1 MKRYFTQFSLLL
13 FFILLFNLSDA
24 QVMRV
29 INNRVGINANSP
41 AYHLHVGGD
50 MYGQWIRTAGQRGL
64 YSQSYGIYL
73 QALSTNYWVSRS
85 DRGLVVRNRA
95 GNNRGYLYHDNANGF
110 GLLDADGAWSIRM
123 QRDSYTQFAINN
135 ISRMV
140 LRSTGRLDI
149 QANIDASGGANTGSL
164 QVGGALR
171 IDGNEMITNTNST
184 LYLQNDNNGDLRVDA
199 TTLWVDA
206 SANQIR
212 TPFIY
217 DANNTAYYLNPNSIS
232 RLNQVL
238 PSGDN
243 LGYVGTNA
251 STWNRGYFRYLYR
264 QYEYTLSDRRAKE
277 NIEGIDKALDKVLAL
292 DGMRYN
298 YKASVNEGEGMLDF
312 DRVETDAPEIIEIS
326 NNELNN
332 NTTVNSKTTD
342 HKAVEGEEGP
352 EPIVE
357 EVVITPEILIEQE
370 ENIPARDVA
379 AMNITNRIDANNEEP
394 VSLGFI
400 AQDVQKVVPE
410 AVTYDPENDVYSM
423 NYSAIIPLLV
433 EGMKEQQ
440 KMIEAQQ
447 KEIKKLQSFNT
458 TKIQA
463 HDK

>member
-1 MKRYFTQFSLLL
+1 MKRFITQFSLLF
-13 FFILLFNLSDA
+13 FFILLFNSGNA

-29 INNRVGINANSP
+29 VNNKVGINNTNP
-41 AYHLHVGGD
+41 AYHMHVNGD
-50 MYGQWIRTAGQRGL
+50 VHGYWIRTAGQRGL
-64 YSQSYGIYL
+64 FSQSYGIYL
-73 QALSTNYWVSRS
+73 QALSTNYWVTRS
-85 DRGLVVRNRA
+85 DRGLVIRNRA
-95 GNNRGYLYHDNANGF
+95 GTNRGYVYHDNSNAF
-110 GLLDADGAWSIRM
+110 GLLDGDGNWGIRL

-149 QANIDASGGANTGSL
+149 QANIDANGSANTGSL
-164 QVGGALR
+164 QVGGGLR
-171 IDGNEMITNTNST
+171 IDGNEVITNTNST
-184 LYLQNDNNGDLRVDA
+184 LYIQNDNNGDLRVDN

-243 LGYVGTNA
+243 LGYVGTDA

-264 QYEYTLSDRRAKE
+264 QYELTLSDRRAKE
-277 NIEGIDKALDKVLAL
+277 NIHEIEKALDKVLAL
-292 DGMRYN
+292 EGKRYK

-312 DRVETDAPEIIEIS
+312 DRTEADETETIVE
-326 NNELNN
+326 NQNQ
-332 NTTVNSKTTD
+332 VSKSKSTD
-342 HKAVEGEEGP
+342 HKAVEGEEGT
-352 EPIVE
+352 EPIIE
-357 EVVITPEILIEQE
+357 EAVITPEVLIEQE
-370 ENIPARDVA
+370 ENIPARDLA
-379 AMNITNRIDANNEEP
+379 AMEKTNKIDANTEDP
-394 VSLGFI
+394 ISLGFI

-410 AVTYDPENDVYSM
+410 AVSYDAENDVYSM

-440 KMIEAQQ
+440 SMIKAQQ
-447 KEIKKLQSFNT
+447 KEIEKLKSLINI
-458 TKIQA
+458 KVQA

>member
-1 MKRYFTQFSLLL
+1 MKRFFTQFSFLF
-13 FFILLFNLSDA
+13 FFILLFNSTDA
-24 QVMRV
+24 QVLRV
-29 INNRVGINANSP
+29 INNKVGINANSP

-73 QALSTNYWVSRS
+73 QAHSTNYWLTRS

-95 GNNRGYLYHDNANGF
+95 GNNRGYLYHDNGNGF
-110 GLLDADGAWSIRM
+110 GLLDADGAWSIRV

-149 QANIDASGGANTGSL
+149 QANIDANGGANTGSL

-171 IDGNEMITNTNST
+171 IDGNEVITNTNST
-184 LYLQNDNNGDLRVDA
+184 LYLQNDNNGDLRVDN

-217 DANNTAYYLNPNSIS
+217 DANNTAYYLNPNSVS
-232 RLNQVL
+232 RMNQVL
-238 PSGDN
+238 PLSDN
-243 LGYVGTNA
+243 QGYVGTNA

-277 NIEGIDKALDKVLAL
+277 NIQEIQNPLDKVLAL
-292 DGMRYN
+292 EGKKYN
-298 YKASVNEGEGMLDF
+298 YKSSVNEGEGMLDF
-312 DRVETDAPEIIEIS
+312 DRNEIEETPMIEIA
-326 NNELNN
+326 NNAKV
-332 NTTVNSKTTD
+332 TKKVVD
-342 HKAVEGEEGP
+342 HKAAEGEEAP

-357 EVVITPEILIEQE
+357 EVEVKQEVLIEQK
-370 ENIPARDVA
+370 ENIPARDIA
-379 AMNITNRIDANNEEP
+379 EMESTTRLDQQSKDP
-394 VSLGFI
+394 TSLGFI

-410 AVTYDPENDVYSM
+410 AVTYDKENDVFSM

-433 EGMKEQQ
+433 ESIKEQQ
-440 KMIEAQQ
+440 KMILAQQ
-447 KEIKKLQSFNT
+447 KQIEKLNSLINS
-458 TKIQA
+458 KIQA